1 MLYNWNNKGFSMKNT
16 IKIFLLIAFLI
27 PLASPVLGLAGNASS
42 SSKGTAIKMDSL
54 RAEPFADAKTVGS
67 LNKNDAVEIL
77 TKKGAWLKVK
87 SKKSTGW
94 VRLLSV
100 KRGGA
105 SSSGSAISDVAS
117 GRTGTGKV
125 VSTTGIRGLS
135 AEELQAAKFNEE
147 EMKKMES
154 YQTTSSN
161 AQSYA
166 RAGGLSATKMSY
178 LSGVQK

>member
-1 MLYNWNNKGFSMKNT
+1 MK
-16 IKIFLLIAFLI
+16 KHLKLLILCA
-27 PLASPVLGLAGNASS
+27 LASPILAFAGDA
-42 SSKGTAIKMDSL
+42 GTAIKMDTL

-77 TKKGAWLKVK
+77 SKKGAWLRVK

-105 SSSGSAISDVAS
+105 SSNSGSAIKDVAS

-125 VSTTGIRGLS
+125 VSSTGIRGLS
-135 AEELQAAKFNEE
+135 AEELKAAKFNEA
-147 EMKKMES
+147 EMKQMES
-154 YQTTSSN
+154 YQASSSN

-166 RAGGLSATKMSY
+166 SAGGLSASKMPY
-178 LSGVQK
+178 LTGAPK

>member
-1 MLYNWNNKGFSMKNT
+1 MKNRL
-16 IKIFLLIAFLI
+16 KSLVMIA
-27 PLASPVLGLAGNASS
+27 LASPILLLAGES
-42 SSKGTAIKMDSL
+42 GTAIKLDSL

-67 LNKNDAVEIL
+67 LNKNDSVEIL
-77 TKKGAWLKVK
+77 SKKGAWLQVK

-105 SSSGSAISDVAS
+105 SSIGSGLSDIAS

-135 AEELQAAKFNEE
+135 AEELKAAKFNEE
-147 EMKKMES
+147 EMKQMES
-154 YQTTSSN
+154 YQTS
-161 AQSYA
+161 AADAKSYA
-166 RAGGLSATKMSY
+166 AAGGLSANKMAY
-178 LSGVQK
+178 LTGAK

>member
-1 MLYNWNNKGFSMKNT
+1 MKYLVKTVIIIGFMT
-16 IKIFLLIAFLI
+16 TLG
-27 PLASPVLGLAGNASS
+27 ASIHALAGDAA
-42 SSKGTAIKMDSL
+42 TAIKMDSL

-67 LNKNDAVEIL
+67 LNKNDSVEIL

-100 KRGGA
+100 KRGGT
-105 SSSGSAISDVAS
+105 SSSGSSISDIAS

-125 VSTTGIRGLS
+125 VSITGIRGLS
-135 AEELQAAKFNEE
+135 AEELKAAKFNED

-154 YQTTSSN
+154 YQTSSSD
-161 AQSYA
+161 AKSFA
-166 RAGGLSATKMSY
+166 SAGGLSATSMSY
-178 LSGVQK
+178 LKGVK

>member
-1 MLYNWNNKGFSMKNT
+1 MKT
-16 IKIFLLIAFLI
+16 TLKTLICIA
-27 PLASPVLGLAGNASS
+27 LASPILLLAGES
-42 SSKGTAIKMDSL
+42 GTAIKMDSL

-67 LNKNDAVEIL
+67 LAKNDSVEIL
-77 TKKGAWLKVK
+77 TKKGAWLQVK

-100 KRGGA
+100 KRGGV

-135 AEELQAAKFNEE
+135 AEELKAAKFNEE
-147 EMKKMES
+147 EMKQMES
-154 YQTTSSN
+154 YQTS
-161 AQSYA
+161 AADAKSYA
-166 RAGGLSATKMSY
+166 AAGGLSANKMAY
-178 LSGVQK
+178 LSGAQK

>member
-1 MLYNWNNKGFSMKNT
+1 MKT
-16 IKIFLLIAFLI
+16 TLKTLLLIGLT
-27 PLASPVLGLAGNASS
+27 SPILLLAGEV
-42 SSKGTAIKMDSL
+42 GTAIKLDSL

-67 LNKNDAVEIL
+67 LNKNDPLEIL
-77 TKKGAWLKVK
+77 SKKGAWLQVK

-105 SSSGSAISDVAS
+105 SSSGSGLSDIAS

-135 AEELQAAKFNEE
+135 AEELKAAKFNEE
-147 EMKKMES
+147 EMKQMES
-154 YQTTSSN
+154 YQTSATD
-161 AQSYA
+161 AKSYA
-166 RAGGLSATKMSY
+166 AAGGLSANKMAY
-178 LSGVQK
+178 LTGAK